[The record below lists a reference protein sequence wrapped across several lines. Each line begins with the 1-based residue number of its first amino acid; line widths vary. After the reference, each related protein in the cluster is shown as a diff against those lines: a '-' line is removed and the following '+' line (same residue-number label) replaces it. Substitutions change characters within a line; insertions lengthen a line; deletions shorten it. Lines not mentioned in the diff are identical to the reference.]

1 MHYLLKL
8 TAIVVLALGLVQ
20 APSIAAG
27 DEELG
32 EQTVDH
38 VLDEVERL
46 IEAQQAAIDA
56 GSMDPLEESF
66 EIAEGASGPNAEAQ
80 RFIADVMNN
89 SVRLRNAY
97 MAELQEIG
105 WMRALDAERL
115 AGDQDL
121 SESRELLRD
130 GRQVLVKYSRLTMEY
145 IESSPGGIE
154 LLDLPAE
161 EKRNFRAGYEEGL
174 ADSKPIRR
182 KIWDLEFDTFN
193 EFGKIF
199 DLLEDNRTQW
209 QIVNGQIMFES
220 QGLLDQF
227 NGHLMRMQELTN
239 EQFRIQQQNVQS
251 LR

>member
-1 MHYLLKL
+1 MNTKLLL
-8 TAIVVLALGLVQ
+8 TLILVF
-20 APSIAAG
+20 SFSFGVTTVAAAE
-27 DEELG
+27 DDELG
-32 EQTVDH
+32 AQTVDH

-46 IEAQQAAIDA
+46 IKAQKAAIEA
-56 GSMDPLEESF
+56 GSLDPLEESF
-66 EIAEGASGPNAEAQ
+66 EIAEGASGPNAEVQ

-97 MAELQEIG
+97 MNELQEIG

-115 AGDQDL
+115 AADQDL

-154 LLDLPAE
+154 LLDLPVE
-161 EKRNFRAGYEEGL
+161 EKRSFRAGYEEGL
-174 ADSKPIRR
+174 ARSKPVRR
-182 KIWDLEFDTFN
+182 RIWDLEFDTFD

-199 DLLEDNRTQW
+199 DLLGDNRSQW

-220 QGLLDQF
+220 QALLDVF
-227 NGHLMRMQELTN
+227 NSHLMRMQELTN